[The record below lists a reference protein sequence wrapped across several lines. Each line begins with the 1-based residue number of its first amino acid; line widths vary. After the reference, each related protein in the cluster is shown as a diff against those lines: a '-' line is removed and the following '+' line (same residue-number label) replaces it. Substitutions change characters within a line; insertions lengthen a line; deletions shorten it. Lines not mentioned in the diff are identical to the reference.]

1 MNWSFAGRFAR
12 GSAGAPMAD
21 RCWALVPVKAR
32 AKCKSR
38 LAGLLG
44 DDARLALVRCML
56 EQVLGALGTAPS
68 IDHVAV
74 VSPERDT
81 VPPEIPVLGDADE
94 GLNEALQ
101 DGERALAGRGASELV
116 ILPADLPLVSVADIE
131 ALVRSGRRSGFAIA
145 TDVAGTGTNALYLRP
160 ATGFRFCFGPG
171 SRRRHVAEALRLG
184 LRPAVVRTRG
194 LQFDVDS
201 IDDLA
206 RLDALSGGRC
216 GSRPLPLEAHG

>member
-1 MNWSFAGRFAR
+1 
-12 GSAGAPMAD
+12 MAE

-32 AKCKSR
+32 AECKSR
-38 LAGLLG
+38 LAGRLG
-44 DDARLALVRCML
+44 DEARLALVRCML

-68 IDHVAV
+68 IGRVVV

-81 VPPEIPVLGDADE
+81 VPPEIPLFGDAGH

-101 DGERALAGRGASELV
+101 EGERALAERGASELV
-116 ILPADLPLVSVADIE
+116 ILPADLPLVSAADIE
-131 ALVRSGRRSGFAIA
+131 AVVRSGRRSGFAIA
-145 TDVAGTGTNALYLRP
+145 TDVSGTGTNALYLRP
-160 ATGFRFCFGPG
+160 ATGFRFRFGPG
-171 SRRRHVAEALRLG
+171 SRQRHVAEALRLG
-184 LRPAVVRTRG
+184 LRPALVRTRG

-206 RLDALSGGRC
+206 RLEALAGGRC